1 MSSSTVLL
9 RTVLLRLDSLSSYIN
24 NNIIQALG
32 NFVFEYG
39 KKMVE
44 YNGYAL
50 GTGPDLLYTVNGEAC
65 DWMYGVHGIYAYTPE
80 IGTGQ
85 DGFWP
90 QTSRIVPLAEE
101 NLYSNQFLALVAGS
115 KYTVDVS
122 IGEGPF
128 NADNIYPLNIS
139 IFNQGLGNSNG
150 EVTVDISLNSKITLS
165 ELEISTV
172 TSPFELPKP

>member
-1 MSSSTVLL
+1 
-9 RTVLLRLDSLSSYIN
+9 
-24 NNIIQALG
+24 
-32 NFVFEYG
+32 
-39 KKMVE
+39 MVQ

-101 NLYSNQFLALVAGS
+101 NSFTTGAAF
-115 KYTVDVS
+115 D
-122 IGEGPF
+122 
-128 NADNIYPLNIS
+128 
-139 IFNQGLGNSNG
+139 
-150 EVTVDISLNSKITLS
+150 LS
-165 ELEISTV
+165 GGRATY
-172 TSPFELPKP
+172 